1 MIRIAETYLL
11 RAEAYLAKGDKQK
24 AADDINVIRDRANAP
39 RCSAAEVDIDYILD
53 ERTRELFGEEHR
65 CITLNR
71 LSVNPN
77 CGSYVTSKYPTQDEK
92 TSNTLYE
99 RVRKYGM
106 SWNNATDQVN
116 QDFGR
121 QKTTL
126 TKTDGT
132 TTVRWIPNIKPYNY
146 QQPIPDDVIKSNS
159 GAEYPQNYGY

>member
-1 MIRIAETYLL
+1 
-11 RAEAYLAKGDKQK
+11 
-24 AADDINVIRDRANAP
+24 
-39 RCSAAEVDIDYILD
+39 
-53 ERTRELFGEEHR
+53 
-65 CITLNR
+65 
-71 LSVNPN
+71 
-77 CGSYVTSKYPTQDEK
+77 
-92 TSNTLYE
+92 
-99 RVRKYGM
+99 M

-159 GAEYPQNYGY
+159 GAEYPQNYSY